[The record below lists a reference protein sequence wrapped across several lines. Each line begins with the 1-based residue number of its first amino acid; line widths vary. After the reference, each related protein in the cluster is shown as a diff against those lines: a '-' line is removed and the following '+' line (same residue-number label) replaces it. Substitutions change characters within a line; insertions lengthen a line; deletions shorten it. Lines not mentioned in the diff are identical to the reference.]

1 MIKLK
6 FIVSLMLAL
15 GLVGCPD
22 DENEKDDAKYSL
34 KVAKPSSAKVGEAFS
49 VEVKLY
55 KGDALV
61 KDDDA
66 KGAKDADVTG
76 SIKCKEHSAKVDL
89 TKAKLSDAGKANLS
103 VTIEDNSDKTAAA
116 PGTKGYTDCVVSAS
130 TEFGD
135 DKTKASGSSEKFDVA
150 AKTASDDPG
159 AEDGKPEFP
168 ATVVDGKEFSI
179 KNGKGAKI
187 SFINTDGDWCDED
200 NNFFF
205 KVADPVQEIDEKHT
219 IDADGDK
226 FFVVGSDCQLMI
238 DGVTAKQTVTTAGN
252 NDPNPTIGNIITDSG
267 LGFAVAAGI
276 TGTKSGFVHA
286 GGDNWTKI
294 AADFPSSGGNWVA
307 TGVTPIASGSIT
319 ATSHNRVL
327 FGVDGEWSY
336 KSDKPASN

>member
-1 MIKLK
+1 
-6 FIVSLMLAL
+6 MLAL

-135 DKTKASGSSEKFDVA
+135 DKTKASGSSEKFGVA

-159 AEDGKPEFP
+159 DGDKPEFP
-168 ATVVDGKEFSI
+168 ATVIDGKEFSI
-179 KNGKGAKI
+179 KNGKGAEI
-187 SFINTDGDWCDED
+187 SLIKKNTTVVCDVD

-205 KVADPVQEIDEKHT
+205 KVSDTSVTEIIALNHA
-219 IDADGDK
+219 IVADADT
-226 FFVVGSDCQLMI
+226 FVVIGNACDLKIKDVDGVRTINAAGSDDNPRITSVQDAAGDTNDKI
-238 DGVTAKQTVTTAGN
+238 GVTLPGVTSTE
-252 NDPNPTIGNIITDSG
+252 TKSV
-267 LGFAVAAGI
+267 FVSKKGI
-276 TGTKSGFVHA
+276 TTWSKV
-286 GGDNWTKI
+286 DIPTDYDW
-294 AADFPSSGGNWVA
+294 A
-307 TGVTPIASGSIT
+307 TGGAIASTVEAHADDDG
-319 ATSHNRVL
+319 NRVL
-327 FGVDGEWSY
+327 VNIGEKWSH
-336 KSDKPASN
+336 DKG